1 MKHNIGRLF
10 VNPFEEYSENV
21 LLTAGVIF
29 FAVGGFLAYCGQ
41 FDYHGILKVIPTNTY
56 DLFSA
61 FIHLLVNVLVLTLSL
76 FSFGYFVNKK
86 TRFIDVLNVVLISFI
101 MIYMIGLLSA
111 VSFAKELTNNI
122 LKAIEDGDMKLSTI
136 TPSDM
141 FLLLFFSLI
150 SLVLLLY
157 FFYLVVVGLKFVIN
171 AKKFHHGVVIVLIV
185 LLADVLCRFVNVKL

>member
-1 MKHNIGRLF
+1 MKYNVGRLF
-10 VNPFEEYSENV
+10 VNPFEDCSEKI
-21 LLTAGVIF
+21 LLAAGVIF
-29 FAVGGFLAYCGQ
+29 FTVGGILAYYGQ

-56 DLFSA
+56 DLFST
-61 FIHLLVNVLVLTLSL
+61 FTHLLVNVLVLTLSL
-76 FSFGYFVNKK
+76 FSFGYSVNKK
-86 TRFIDVLNVVLISFI
+86 TRFIDVLNVVLIYFVV
-101 MIYMIGLLSA
+101 IYMIGLLSA

-136 TPSDM
+136 SRSDM

-157 FFYLVVVGLKFVIN
+157 FFYLIVVGLKFVIN

-185 LLADVLCRFVNVKL
+185 LVADVLCRFVNVKL